1 VTSIRKDISPVKY
14 NVFRSAPAA
23 LLLGRLDVA
32 GLLAGSG

>member
-23 LLLGRLDVA
+23 LLLG
-32 GLLAGSG
+32 GST